1 MALTT
6 ATIIALGGAAIGGS
20 VNLVQ
25 AQAARDRQRA
35 ADTQAGRLLADARA
49 KIEKDF
55 YEGLKLPTEAYDQA
69 YEANA
74 QAQRESVEALQQADA
89 RSLAAGVGRV
99 GALANENTQ
108 KIRAQQAQEMF
119 ELDKLKAE
127 GKENMT
133 QQLAAMD
140 VAAAQDMA
148 KRAAQADEQ
157 VGMLQA
163 GAAQSIIGGITA
175 AAQAQPLN
183 KMSKEDRQL
192 AKTFKKNKDLFAK
205 NNISRSEFL
214 ANPSKYQN
222 ILNPTNVTTPQ
233 VSLNY
238 TPQITG
244 LSQRQSSPLSLNYD
258 ATNKFNF
265 TPNVNYGFSFADRMA
280 SLPIFPSPQLNLTS
294 SFFPQTNTNS

>member
-1 MALTT
+1 M
-6 ATIIALGGAAIGGS
+6 
-20 VNLVQ
+20 
-25 AQAARDRQRA
+25 
-35 ADTQAGRLLADARA
+35 
-49 KIEKDF
+49 
-55 YEGLKLPTEAYDQA
+55 
-69 YEANA
+69 
-74 QAQRESVEALQQADA
+74 EALQQADA

>member
-6 ATIIALGGAAIGGS
+6 ATIIALGGAAIGGAT
-20 VNLVQ
+20 NLVQ
-25 AQAARDRQRA
+25 AAAARDRQRD
-35 ADTQAGRLLADARA
+35 ADRQAGRLLAEARA

-89 RSLAAGVGRV
+89 RTLAAGVGRV

-140 VAAAQDMA
+140 VAAAQDQA
-148 KRAAQADEQ
+148 ARAAQADEQ

-175 AAQAQPLN
+175 AAEAQPLN
-183 KMSKEDRQL
+183 KMSREDRQL
-192 AKTFKKNKDLFAK
+192 AKTFNKNKDLFAK

-222 ILNPTNVTTPQ
+222 ILNPTNVTTPK
-233 VSLNY
+233 VALNY
-238 TPQITG
+238 TPQILG
-244 LSQRQSSPLSLNYD
+244 LSQRQDSPLSLNRD
-258 ATNKFNF
+258 PKFSF
-265 TPNVNYGFSFADRMA
+265 SPQIDYGFSFADRMA
-280 SLPIFPSPQLNLTS
+280 TLPIIPTPRLNLTS
-294 SFFPQTNTNS
+294 SLYPQQNNRG